1 MDDLDHLLLVHLMQG
16 LLPEHHQTLEVHYQN
31 LLRLVP
37 EQDPVLLE
45 PVVLEA
51 VSKPVAVVELLVRE

>member
-1 MDDLDHLLLVHLMQG
+1 MDDLDHLLLVHLVQG
-16 LLPEHHQTLEVHYQN
+16 LLPGHHQTLAVQYQN

-37 EQDPVLLE
+37 EQDPVLQ
-45 PVVLEA
+45 VLVE